1 MTSKLSQPRRIVA
14 PVSSNRESV
23 TFTLGG
29 QSVRLALAGE
39 RWVAHVGESVAVGR
53 TARQAFAAALA
64 PVSDARIRALLADLA
79 LLGPSVEIA
88 RIEAVLKTA

>member
-1 MTSKLSQPRRIVA
+1 MHLCA
-14 PVSSNRESV
+14 VSSNRESV

-29 QSVRLALAGE
+29 LSVRLTLAGE

-53 TARQAFAAALA
+53 TARQAFAAALG

-79 LLGPSVEIA
+79 LLGPSIEVA
-88 RIEAVLKTA
+88 RLEASIQTA

>member
-1 MTSKLSQPRRIVA
+1 MVA
-14 PVSSNRESV
+14 AVSSNRESV

-29 QSVRLALAGE
+29 LSVRLTLAGE

-53 TARQAFAAALA
+53 TARQAFTAALG

-79 LLGPSVEIA
+79 LLAPSIEVA
-88 RIEAVLKTA
+88 RIEASSQMA

>member
-1 MTSKLSQPRRIVA
+1 M
-14 PVSSNRESV
+14 SSNRDSV

-29 QSVRLALAGE
+29 LAVRLTLAGE

-53 TARQAFAAALA
+53 TARQAFAAALG

-79 LLGPSVEIA
+79 LLGPSIEVA
-88 RIEAVLKTA
+88 RIEAPVQPA

>member
-1 MTSKLSQPRRIVA
+1 M
-14 PVSSNRESV
+14 SNNRDSV

-29 QSVRLALAGE
+29 LSVRLILAGE

-53 TARQAFAAALA
+53 TARQAFAAALG

-79 LLGPSVEIA
+79 LLGPSIEVA
-88 RIEAVLKTA
+88 RIEAAVQPA